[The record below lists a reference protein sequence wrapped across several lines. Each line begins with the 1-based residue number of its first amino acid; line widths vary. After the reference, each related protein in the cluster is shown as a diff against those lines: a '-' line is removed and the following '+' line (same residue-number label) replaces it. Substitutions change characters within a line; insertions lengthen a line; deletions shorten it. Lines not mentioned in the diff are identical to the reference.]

1 MSKQAHVI
9 AVYSLKGGVGKTSL
23 AVNLAAEAALQ
34 ADGRTLLWDLDGQAA
49 SSFIL
54 GHDGPGKRT
63 AEQVFDRDIAPAKL
77 VTKTVMKGLD
87 LLPADTSLRAL
98 DALFLDAGKKKR
110 LAKLLADIGADYDRI
125 ILDCPPGL
133 TETSEQIMRAADL
146 IVVPVIPSPLSR
158 RALDEVIAH
167 LRPAKKGSTPLMP
180 VYAMVD
186 ARRALHRDALAAE
199 MAWPVLPMASVV
211 EQMAVRRQPLAAFAR
226 RSKAGQAYTALW
238 QRVAT
243 LLGASKRG

>member
-1 MSKQAHVI
+1 MSKRAHVI

-34 ADGRTLLWDLDGQAA
+34 AGGRTLLWDLDGQAA
-49 SSFIL
+49 ASFIL

-63 AEQVFDRDIAPAKL
+63 AEEVFERDVAPAKL
-77 VTKTVMKGLD
+77 VTKTAVEGLD
-87 LLPADTSLRAL
+87 LLPADTSLRGL
-98 DALFLDAGKKKR
+98 DALFLDAGKKRR
-110 LAKLLADIGADYDRI
+110 LAKLIADIGADYDRI

-146 IVVPVIPSPLSR
+146 ILVPVIPSPLSR

-167 LRPAKKGSTPLMP
+167 LRPAKKNSTPLMP

-211 EQMAVRRQPLAAFAR
+211 EQMAVRRKPLAAYAR
-226 RSKAGQAYTALW
+226 RSKAGQAYSSLW
-238 QRVAT
+238 QRVAA
-243 LLGASKRG
+243 LLAPRKPR

>member
-1 MSKQAHVI
+1 MSKTAHVI

-34 ADGRTLLWDLDGQAA
+34 AGGRTLLWDLDGQAA

-63 AEQVFDRDIAPAKL
+63 AEQVFDRDVAPSKL
-77 VTKTVMKGLD
+77 VTATAIPGLD
-87 LLPADTSLRAL
+87 LLPADISLRGL

-110 LAKLLADIGADYDRI
+110 LARLLADIGADYDRI

-167 LRPAKKGSTPLMP
+167 LRPAKKGSAPLLP

-186 ARRALHRDALAAE
+186 ARRGLHRAALAAE
-199 MAWPVLPMASVV
+199 AAWPVLPMASVV
-211 EQMAVRRQPLAAFAR
+211 EQMAARRKPLAAYAR
-226 RSKAGQAYTALW
+226 SSKAGQAYAALW
-238 QRVAT
+238 RRVAG
-243 LLGASKRG
+243 LLDAKRG

>member
-1 MSKQAHVI
+1 MSKRAYVI
-9 AVYSLKGGVGKTSL
+9 AIYSLKGGVGKTSL

-34 ADGRTLLWDLDGQAA
+34 AGGRTLLWDLDGQAGA
-49 SSFIL
+49 SFIL

-77 VTKTVMKGLD
+77 VIKTAVEGLD
-87 LLPADTSLRAL
+87 LLPADTSLHGL

-110 LAKLLADIGADYDRI
+110 LAKLIADIGADYDRI

-133 TETSEQIMRAADL
+133 TETSEQMMRAADL

-186 ARRALHRDALAAE
+186 GRRALHRDALAAE
-199 MAWPVLPMASVV
+199 VAWPVLPMASIV
-211 EQMAVRRQPLAAFAR
+211 EQMAVRRRPLAGYAR
-226 RSKAGQAYTALW
+226 PSKAGQAYAALW
-238 QRVAT
+238 QRVAA
-243 LLGASKRG
+243 LLGTRKPE

>member
-1 MSKQAHVI
+1 MSKEAHVI

-34 ADGRTLLWDLDGQAA
+34 AGGRTLLWDLDGQAA
-49 SSFIL
+49 ASFIL

-63 AEQVFDRDIAPAKL
+63 AEQVFDRDVAPAKL
-77 VTKTVMKGLD
+77 VTKTAVEGLD
-87 LLPADTSLRAL
+87 LLPADTSLRTL

-158 RALDEVIAH
+158 RALAEVVAH

-186 ARRALHRDALAAE
+186 ARRLLHRDALAAE
-199 MAWPVLPMASVV
+199 IAWPVLPMASVV

-226 RSKAGQAYTALW
+226 RSKAGQAYALLW
-238 QRVAT
+238 QHVAA
-243 LLGASKRG
+243 LLGVSKRG

>member
-34 ADGRTLLWDLDGQAA
+34 AGGRNLLWDLDGQAA
-49 SSFIL
+49 ASFIL

-63 AEQVFDRDIAPAKL
+63 AEQVFDRDVAPAKL
-77 VTKTVMKGLD
+77 VTKTAIEGLD
-87 LLPADTSLRAL
+87 LLPADTSLRGL
-98 DALFLDAGKKKR
+98 DALFLDVGKKRR

-167 LRPAKKGSTPLMP
+167 LRPAKKNSTPLMP

-186 ARRALHRDALAAE
+186 ARRALHRDALAVEA
-199 MAWPVLPMASVV
+199 AWPVLPMASVV
-211 EQMAVRRQPLAAFAR
+211 EQMAARRLPLGAYAR
-226 RSKAGQAYTALW
+226 RSKAGQAYALLW
-238 QRVAT
+238 QRVAA
-243 LLGASKRG
+243 LLDARERR